1 MWSAQC
7 LRMSYVCMAGGLHIN
22 FGHKQTRKPII
33 IFQNCAHTCS
43 LISDLFSPRSEAF
56 PFVHKPTSVLL
67 LLLLLPAAC
76 YHHCVCVCTLVVYV
90 CVSSMREG
98 FRVCVCVCYVRAVL
112 CAPVHTNR
120 MDLSISSHWKVSFS
134 IKTTQAKHWLKVC
147 YCKWSEIPNFN
158 HRKMYLKHIPNIWT
172 YRRR

>member
-7 LRMSYVCMAGGLHIN
+7 IRMSYVCMAGGLHIN

-67 LLLLLPAAC
+67 LLLPAAC
-76 YHHCVCVCTLVVYV
+76 CLLPPLCVCVHAC
-90 CVSSMREG
+90 G
-98 FRVCVCVCYVRAVL
+98 VCVCVFNARGFPCLCVCML
-112 CAPVHTNR
+112 CARCAVCTRSYKSNGFIYIVA
-120 MDLSISSHWKVSFS
+120 LKSIIFHQNYASKTL
-134 IKTTQAKHWLKVC
+134 IKSVL
-147 YCKWSEIPNFN
+147 
-158 HRKMYLKHIPNIWT
+158 L
-172 YRRR
+172 

>member
-7 LRMSYVCMAGGLHIN
+7 IRMSYVCMAGGLHIN

-76 YHHCVCVCTLVVYV
+76 CLLPPLCVCARLWCMCVCLQCERVSVFVCVYV
-90 CVSSMREG
+90 MCALCCVHPFIQIEW
-98 FRVCVCVCYVRAVL
+98 
-112 CAPVHTNR
+112 
-120 MDLSISSHWKVSFS
+120 I
-134 IKTTQAKHWLKVC
+134 
-147 YCKWSEIPNFN
+147 
-158 HRKMYLKHIPNIWT
+158 YL
-172 YRRR
+172 YRRTEKYHFPSKLRKQNID